1 MPPKQ
6 PAAGGSIIFMLHTL
20 FQYLKVNGEI
30 PAQFRN
36 MTAMN
41 RFMKSDKYKDKH
53 SEFMTHHLSM
63 IDDDPFRNIEDTQ
76 MLGEKKRSIVL
87 KELCTLT
94 NFFFGLSQK
103 TLPIVR
109 VRDLTFDDLL
119 IEEETSDLY
128 IMQVTWNRET
138 KETMINLS
146 GDARMLRVYR
156 LHVKVC
162 DDEDLLKDEYD
173 DQFSGLLFFIGGVNM
188 GQAPH
193 LKYGYGL
200 FSNWTFR
207 IRFYFRKKNLSIDFR
222 GKRIA
227 CIFGS

>member
-6 PAAGGSIIFMLHTL
+6 PAAGGSIIFMLHTV
-20 FQYLKVNGEI
+20 FQYLKVKGEI
-30 PAQFRN
+30 LAQFLN

-41 RFMKSDKYKDKH
+41 KFMKSDKYKDKH

-109 VRDLTFDDLL
+109 QQDLTFLEDLL
-119 IEEETSDLY
+119 IEDTSDLY
-128 IMQVTWNRET
+128 IIQVTWNRET

-146 GDARMLRVYR
+146 GDAKLLRVYR

-162 DDEDLLKDEYD
+162 DDEDLQKDEYD
-173 DQFSGLLFFIGGVNM
+173 DQFSELLFFIG
-188 GQAPH
+188 
-193 LKYGYGL
+193 
-200 FSNWTFR
+200 
-207 IRFYFRKKNLSIDFR
+207 
-222 GKRIA
+222 
-227 CIFGS
+227 